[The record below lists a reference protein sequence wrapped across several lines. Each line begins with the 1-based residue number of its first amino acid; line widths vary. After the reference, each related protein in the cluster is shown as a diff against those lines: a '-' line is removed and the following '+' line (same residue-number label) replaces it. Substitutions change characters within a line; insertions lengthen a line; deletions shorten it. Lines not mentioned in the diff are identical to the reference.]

1 MTKGVFIVIVMNL
14 FLKHATKVSNAS
26 TRQVYCVSEGA
37 STHSFCTNGGKCLVY
52 QKYVVPKR
60 DHRLIYN
67 DNMDNPIKTHRPDHS
82 FLWHHNVINCFLG
95 GSTNNAPARFF
106 I

>member
-37 STHSFCTNGGKCLVY
+37 STHSFCTNGGKCLE
-52 QKYVVPKR
+52 YVLPSEAHIACR
-60 DHRLIYN
+60 CPPEYE
-67 DNMDNPIKTHRPDHS
+67 
-82 FLWHHNVINCFLG
+82 G
-95 GSTNNAPARFF
+95 G
-106 I
+106 